1 MDYNKLEKETR
12 SCSTLCDAMDCSL
25 QYSCLETLQGQR
37 CLAGYSLWGHK
48 QSNTTEWLSTKH
60 KLIKQSLQW
69 QLLRPVVCLP
79 EQTNI
84 IVTNVF
90 FSILIR
96 KESQKLQF
104 TWTDN
109 SVHPPSC
116 RLGAVLIP
124 LPSVIVLPE
133 EPSTNVL
140 QIITLFHYID
150 DAMLIAPCEQ
160 EAASFLDASEKHM
173 FQKKIKFRKI

>member
-1 MDYNKLEKETR
+1 M
-12 SCSTLCDAMDCSL
+12 
-25 QYSCLETLQGQR
+25 
-37 CLAGYSLWGHK
+37 
-48 QSNTTEWLSTKH
+48 
-60 KLIKQSLQW
+60 
-69 QLLRPVVCLP
+69 
-79 EQTNI
+79 
-84 IVTNVF
+84 TNVF

-150 DAMLIAPCEQ
+150 DVLLTSDSFACIKQLTVKAVSHDVHCTVKAMYYDI
-160 EAASFLDASEKHM
+160 DSEL
-173 FQKKIKFRKI
+173 

>member
-1 MDYNKLEKETR
+1 M
-12 SCSTLCDAMDCSL
+12 
-25 QYSCLETLQGQR
+25 
-37 CLAGYSLWGHK
+37 
-48 QSNTTEWLSTKH
+48 
-60 KLIKQSLQW
+60 
-69 QLLRPVVCLP
+69 
-79 EQTNI
+79 
-84 IVTNVF
+84 TNVF

-140 QIITLFHYID
+140 QSITLSHYID

-173 FQKKIKFRKI
+173 FQKKIKFRSSDQILYFFSYQDKFAVLHKHMILR